1 MRRPVPHRGTSLSS
15 HLKDLAHHS
24 EAKELRAGR
33 GEDKVTA
40 PSGSD
45 SNPKP
50 IEIQSLI
57 LVMTLRRY
65 LQSGA
70 WL

>member
-24 EAKELRAGR
+24 EAKQMRAGR
-33 GEDKVTA
+33 GADKVTA
-40 PSGSD
+40 RSGSD
-45 SNPKP
+45 S

-57 LVMTLRRY
+57 LVMTLPRY